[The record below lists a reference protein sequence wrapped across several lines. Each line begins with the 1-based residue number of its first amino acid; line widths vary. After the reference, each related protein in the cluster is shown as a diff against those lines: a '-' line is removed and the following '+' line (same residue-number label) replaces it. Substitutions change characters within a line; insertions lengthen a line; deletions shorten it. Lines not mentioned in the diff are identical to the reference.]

1 MKNNFILK
9 EGIFMKKFKT
19 SQKVISCFLVFAMSV
34 VCLSQ
39 AVIGFSSTA
48 IASPKNRVDI
58 TTIDDNHAQLHFD
71 NAISENRDILF
82 TKQES
87 EKGFHYIISD
97 MDNQKELSDFNSTQN
112 INLNQTQTENNNEVN
127 ALAWAI
133 FNSLKHGGNVYNEV
147 AKVIGPVAASQAW
160 SVIKDCIAAA
170 QGTSPIVAIP
180 ILVSALSSS
189 QVIMLAVGA
198 AGIA

>member
-1 MKNNFILK
+1 MIYKKEKNLLA
-9 EGIFMKKFKT
+9 IFLTF
-19 SQKVISCFLVFAMSV
+19 VMSV
-34 VCLSQ
+34 TGISQSVNYLSLTNIPF
-39 AVIGFSSTA
+39 A
-48 IASPKNRVDI
+48 KNDTVGI
-58 TTIDDNHAQLHFD
+58 TTIDDNHAHLHY
-71 NAISENRDILF
+71 NNVISENKDVLL
-82 TKQES
+82 TKEES

-97 MDNQKELSDFNSTQN
+97 MDNQKELLNFNSTQN

-160 SVIKDCIAAA
+160 PVIKDCIAAA
-170 QGTSPIVAIP
+170 QGTNPIVAIP
-180 ILVSALSSS
+180 LLVPLLSSS

-198 AGIA
+198 TGVA